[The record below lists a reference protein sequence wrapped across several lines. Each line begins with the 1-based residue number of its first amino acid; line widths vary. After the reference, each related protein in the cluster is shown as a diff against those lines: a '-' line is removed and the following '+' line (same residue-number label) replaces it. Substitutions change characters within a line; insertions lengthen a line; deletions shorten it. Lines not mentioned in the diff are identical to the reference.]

1 MIMLEENNVYNMDCL
16 DGMQELIKQGVKV
29 DCIITDPPYNISVE
43 GKELKRDKPNCKTSR
58 KESIKFDFGEWDRM
72 SEEEYK
78 KFIRQFVKLASS
90 LLKPGGAILCWFAK
104 EKISW
109 LADLFNKN
117 GISNKTII
125 TWHKTNPTP
134 QFRMTNY
141 LSASEFCYYGIKDGG
156 KYTFNFTIQTDMH
169 NVIDYP
175 NASIYGETDH
185 PTEKPLYIIN
195 KLVNIHTNKNDLVL
209 DCFMG
214 SFTTAVS
221 CHKLQRRFIGFEKDK
236 KFFEMGSA
244 RLKKAQS
251 QLSLFDIGGLL

>member
-1 MIMLEENNVYNMDCL
+1 MQLEPGNVYNMDCI
-16 DGMQELIKQGVKV
+16 DGMKQLLKQGITV

-43 GKELKRDKPNCKTSR
+43 GKEIKRDKPNTKTAR
-58 KESIKFDFGEWDRM
+58 KTSIKFDFGEWDKM
-72 SEEEYK
+72 DNAEFE
-78 KFIRQFVKLASS
+78 KFIDEFVSLACQ
-90 LLKPGGAILCWFAK
+90 LLKPGGAVLCWFTK

-117 GISNKTII
+117 GIKTKTII

-134 QFRMTNY
+134 QFRITNY
-141 LSASEFCYYGIKDGG
+141 LSASEFCFYGIKEGG
-156 KYTFNFTIQTDMH
+156 KYTFNFEKQNDMH

-175 NASIYGETDH
+175 NASIYGETEH

-195 KLVNIHTNKNDLVL
+195 KLVRTHTNEGDLIL

-221 CHKLQRRFIGFEKDK
+221 CHKLQRQFIGFEKDA
-236 KFFEMGSA
+236 KFYEMGSA

-251 QLSLFDIGGLL
+251 QLSIFDMGVKI

>member
-1 MIMLEENNVYNMDCL
+1 MLELNNVYNMDCIE
-16 DGMQELIKQGVKV
+16 GMKQLLKQGIKV

-43 GKELKRDKPNCKTSR
+43 GKVLKRDKPNCKTSR
-58 KESIKFDFGEWDRM
+58 KTSIKFDFGEWDRM
-72 SEEEYK
+72 DNKEYE
-78 KFIRQFVKLASS
+78 KFIEEFVELSTQ
-90 LLKPGGAILCWFAK
+90 LLKPGGAVLCWFAK

-109 LADLFNKN
+109 LADLFTKN
-117 GISNKTII
+117 GIKNKTIL

-134 QFRMTNY
+134 QFRITNY
-141 LSASEFCYYGIKDGG
+141 LSASEFCYYGIKEGG
-156 KYTFNFTIQTDMH
+156 QYTFNFTKQTDMH

-195 KLVNIHTNKNDLVL
+195 KLVNIHTNKGDVVL

-214 SFTTAVS
+214 SCTTAVS
-221 CHKLQRRFIGFEKDK
+221 CHRLQRKFIGFEKDK
-236 KFFEMGSA
+236 HNFEVGTA

-251 QLSLFDIGGLL
+251 QLSIFDMEGNL